1 MTMHARLETPK
12 DFDDRRIAH
21 RRLLRLSV
29 AGAVRNSTGVDVFIH
44 DLSRSGLLIETWTEL
59 AVGDQIEVDL
69 PEAGMTVARVAWST
83 GRFFGCQFNSIIP
96 AAAVSAAMLKNPF
109 DRPADN
115 AETESPAT
123 GAPES
128 VGMLPPRTRMWVFI
142 GLGLAAW
149 LALLLPFV
157 LL

>member
-12 DFDDRRIAH
+12 EFDDRRIAH
-21 RRLLRLSV
+21 RRLLRLPV

-69 PEAGMTVARVAWST
+69 PEAGMIVARIVWCT

-96 AAAVSAAMLKNPF
+96 AAAVSAAMLKNPI

-115 AETESPAT
+115 AETQSPAT
-123 GAPES
+123 EASES
-128 VGMLPPRTRMWVFI
+128 VEILPLRTRMWIVL
-142 GLGLAAW
+142 GLGSAAW
-149 LALLLPFV
+149 LALLLPV
-157 LL
+157 ALR